1 MQIEFNKTGAERKAL
16 VNAISAIIGEN
27 AFYQFM
33 PTCAYKIGY
42 FTVTK
47 DGSLTFDDR
56 ADSEVVES
64 LLEQLVQQG
73 FTPAEADTA
82 DQDASVGLTIS
93 IPLDKVNCGNLTR
106 LLEAK
111 GSLICKA
118 LGVNE
123 LPIEIGEDKV
133 SFPWFSKLPESE
145 ECETY
150 SHFICALCEMSVTQK
165 RITATEK
172 PVDNEKYA
180 FRCFLLRLGFI
191 GSEYKNQR
199 KILLRNLTGSSAFKS
214 GAKKNAT
221 TEGNSGPVSAESEG
235 ADEQCE

>member
-1 MQIEFNKTGAERKAL
+1 MQIGFNKTGAERKAL
-16 VNAISAIIGEN
+16 VKAISAIIGEN
-27 AFYQFM
+27 AVYQFM

-93 IPLDKVNCGNLTR
+93 IPLDKVNCENLTR

-123 LPIEIGEDKV
+123 LPIEISEDKV

>member
-27 AFYQFM
+27 AVYQFM

-93 IPLDKVNCGNLTR
+93 VPLDKVNCGNLTR

-214 GAKKNAT
+214 GAKENAT
-221 TEGNSGPVSAESEG
+221 KEGNSGPVSAESEG
-235 ADEQCE
+235 DDEQCE

>member
-27 AFYQFM
+27 AVYQFM
-33 PTCAYKIGY
+33 PTCAYKIGC

-93 IPLDKVNCGNLTR
+93 VPLDKVNCGNLTR

-235 ADEQCE
+235 DDEQCE

>member
-16 VNAISAIIGEN
+16 VKAISAIIGEN
-27 AFYQFM
+27 AVYQFM
-33 PTCAYKIGY
+33 PTCAYEIGC

-47 DGSLTFDDR
+47 DGALVFDDW
-56 ADSEVVES
+56 ADSDVVES
-64 LLEQLVQQG
+64 LLEHLAQLG
-73 FTPAEADTA
+73 FTPAEANTA
-82 DQDASVGLTIS
+82 VQDAPVGLTIS
-93 IPLDKVNCGNLTR
+93 VPLDKVNCGNLTR

-111 GSLICKA
+111 GSLIRKA

-235 ADEQCE
+235 DDEQCE

>member
-27 AFYQFM
+27 AVYQFM

-93 IPLDKVNCGNLTR
+93 IPLDKVNCENLTR

-123 LPIEIGEDKV
+123 LPIEISEDKV

>member
-16 VNAISAIIGEN
+16 VKAISAIIGEN
-27 AFYQFM
+27 AVYQFM
-33 PTCAYKIGY
+33 PTCADEIGC
-42 FTVTK
+42 FTVTT
-47 DGSLTFDDR
+47 DGALVFDDR
-56 ADSEVVES
+56 IDSEVIES
-64 LLEQLVQQG
+64 LLEQLAQQG
-73 FTPAEADTA
+73 FTPTEA
-82 DQDASVGLTIS
+82 DQDAPVGLTIS
-93 IPLDKVNCGNLTR
+93 VPLDKVNCGNLTR
-106 LLEAK
+106 LLEDK
-111 GSLICKA
+111 GSLIRKA

-133 SFPWFSKLPESE
+133 SFPWFSELPDSE

-191 GSEYKNQR
+191 GSNYKTQR
-199 KILLRNLTGSSAFKS
+199 KILLRNLTGSSAFRS
-214 GAKKNAT
+214 GTKKEVADDA
-221 TEGNSGPVSAESEG
+221 VSE
-235 ADEQCE
+235 

>member
-1 MQIEFNKTGAERKAL
+1 MEIEFNKTGAERKAL
-16 VNAISAIIGEN
+16 VKAISAIIGEN
-27 AFYQFM
+27 AVYQFM

-64 LLEQLVQQG
+64 LLEQLAQQG

-82 DQDASVGLTIS
+82 DQDAPVGLTIS
-93 IPLDKVNCGNLTR
+93 VPLDKVNCGNLTR

-111 GSLICKA
+111 GSLIRKA

-133 SFPWFSKLPESE
+133 SLPWFSELPDSE
-145 ECETY
+145 ECEAY

-191 GSEYKNQR
+191 GSEYKTQR
-199 KILLRNLTGSSAFKS
+199 KILLRNLTGSSAFRS
-214 GAKKNAT
+214 GMKNGVADDA
-221 TEGNSGPVSAESEG
+221 VSE
-235 ADEQCE
+235 